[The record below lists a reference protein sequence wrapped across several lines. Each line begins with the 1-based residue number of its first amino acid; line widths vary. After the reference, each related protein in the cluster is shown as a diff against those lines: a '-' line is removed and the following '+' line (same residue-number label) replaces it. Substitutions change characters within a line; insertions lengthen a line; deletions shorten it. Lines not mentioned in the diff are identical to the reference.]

1 MDKIRLH
8 PPSGGPRPKSRL
20 TVEGCDRWTAQNL
33 SFLRFRNTSP
43 YPVGFSFFMKSI
55 LFFLLSFIGF
65 SVLAQEVEQ
74 GLLAFEKSIE
84 QAVVAA
90 DVPFLE
96 KAYAEDFRFKHGT
109 GTVDSKESWIKDVVK
124 NKGKF
129 LSRKIDS
136 VEVEIH
142 GEIGITNGTLI
153 VTRTDKSYTLQYVRV
168 YRKKGKQWELF
179 MHRTVQEDHN

>member
-1 MDKIRLH
+1 
-8 PPSGGPRPKSRL
+8 
-20 TVEGCDRWTAQNL
+20 
-33 SFLRFRNTSP
+33 
-43 YPVGFSFFMKSI
+43 MKSI
-55 LFFLLSFIGF
+55 LFFLLFIICF
-65 SVLAQEVEQ
+65 TAFAQDVGKDLLVFEQ
-74 GLLAFEKSIE
+74 SIE

-90 DVPFLE
+90 DVSFLK

-129 LSRKIDS
+129 LSRKMDS

-179 MHRTVQEDHN
+179 MHRTVHEVHN

>member
-1 MDKIRLH
+1 
-8 PPSGGPRPKSRL
+8 
-20 TVEGCDRWTAQNL
+20 
-33 SFLRFRNTSP
+33 
-43 YPVGFSFFMKSI
+43 MKSI
-55 LFFLLSFIGF
+55 LFFLLFIIGF
-65 SVLAQEVEQ
+65 TAFAQDVGKDLLVFEQ
-74 GLLAFEKSIE
+74 SIE

-90 DVPFLE
+90 DVSFLK

-129 LSRKIDS
+129 LSRKMDS

-142 GEIGITNGTLI
+142 SEIGITNGTLI

-168 YRKKGKQWELF
+168 YRKKGKQWELV
-179 MHRTVQEDHN
+179 MHRTVHEVHN

>member
-1 MDKIRLH
+1 
-8 PPSGGPRPKSRL
+8 
-20 TVEGCDRWTAQNL
+20 
-33 SFLRFRNTSP
+33 
-43 YPVGFSFFMKSI
+43 MKSI
-55 LFFLLSFIGF
+55 LFFLLFIICF
-65 SVLAQEVEQ
+65 TAFAQDVGKDLLVFEQ
-74 GLLAFEKSIE
+74 SIE

-90 DVPFLE
+90 DVSFLK

-129 LSRKIDS
+129 LSRKMDS

-179 MHRTVQEDHN
+179 MHRTVREVHN

>member
-1 MDKIRLH
+1 
-8 PPSGGPRPKSRL
+8 
-20 TVEGCDRWTAQNL
+20 
-33 SFLRFRNTSP
+33 
-43 YPVGFSFFMKSI
+43 MKSI
-55 LFFLLSFIGF
+55 LFFLLFIIGF
-65 SVLAQEVEQ
+65 TAFAQDVGKDLLVFEQ
-74 GLLAFEKSIE
+74 SIE

-90 DVPFLE
+90 DVSFLK

-129 LSRKIDS
+129 LSRKMDS

-179 MHRTVQEDHN
+179 MHRTVHEVHN

>member
-1 MDKIRLH
+1 MDSSKLVVFEVQKH
-8 PPSGGPRPKSRL
+8 LSLSSG
-20 TVEGCDRWTAQNL
+20 
-33 SFLRFRNTSP
+33 FF
-43 YPVGFSFFMKSI
+43 FFMKSI
-55 LFFLLSFIGF
+55 LFFLLFIIGF
-65 SVLAQEVEQ
+65 TAFAQDVGKDLLVFEQ
-74 GLLAFEKSIE
+74 SIE

-90 DVPFLE
+90 DVSFLK

-129 LSRKIDS
+129 LSRKMDS

-179 MHRTVQEDHN
+179 MHRTVREVHN